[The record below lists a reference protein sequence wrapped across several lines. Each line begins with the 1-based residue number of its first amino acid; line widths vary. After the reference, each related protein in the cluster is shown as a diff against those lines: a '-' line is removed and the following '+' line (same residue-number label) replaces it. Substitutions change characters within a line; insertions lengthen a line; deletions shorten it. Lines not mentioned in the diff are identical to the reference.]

1 MRSPWAVTEQPLNSK
16 EGVDSNY
23 NWMWWFV
30 GAVFTGVSLPRCEA
44 EATDCG
50 TTRICLPPFLSLSE
64 PRVVLLVCVFV
75 GMCFWASA
83 WASSRSEAWSTSF
96 MCECTGMSCQRQNT
110 LTHKVQ
116 PSEDE
121 VERRMR
127 RSLKWKTSVR
137 FINKGKDKKSSKACG
152 METQPRDSFRDVVMV
167 RQGQW

>member
-1 MRSPWAVTEQPLNSK
+1 
-16 EGVDSNY
+16 
-23 NWMWWFV
+23 
-30 GAVFTGVSLPRCEA
+30 
-44 EATDCG
+44 
-50 TTRICLPPFLSLSE
+50 
-64 PRVVLLVCVFV
+64 
-75 GMCFWASA
+75 
-83 WASSRSEAWSTSF
+83 
-96 MCECTGMSCQRQNT
+96 MSCQRQNT

-167 RQGQW
+167 RQGQ